1 MAKKK
6 DILFISGV
14 GNFLLFNP
22 SSFRPA
28 QSTTNPKTFKKP
40 MSSDSA
46 TSFQAVDRSQT
57 QGINDAPVDAMMH
70 DRLDKWTAV
79 SPSQLLATVKKGDW
93 ITYTRVK
100 DWKVVQDNERVA
112 TTVVVDD
119 INDHCLSLCST
130 PPKKN
135 PAHSD
140 QPRRIFH
147 WSFSWSPDDSEELK
161 NEALRGRF
169 HRRHFYV
176 RTAQPENAQQPP
188 RKRRRV
194 TKSEAKSSESE

>member
-1 MAKKK
+1 
-6 DILFISGV
+6 
-14 GNFLLFNP
+14 
-22 SSFRPA
+22 
-28 QSTTNPKTFKKP
+28 
-40 MSSDSA
+40 MSSDSN
-46 TSFQAVDRSQT
+46 SFQPIDRAQA
-57 QGINDAPVDAMMH
+57 QGINDAPVDAMMV
-70 DRLDKWTAV
+70 DRLDKWTAI
-79 SPSQLLATVKKGDW
+79 SPAQLLTTIKKGDW

-100 DWKVVQDNERVA
+100 DWKQVNDNERVS

-135 PAHSD
+135 PAHTD

-147 WSFSWSPDDSEELK
+147 WSFSWSPDDNEETK

-176 RTAQPENAQQPP
+176 RTAQPENAQTM
-188 RKRRRV
+188 RKRRRIA
-194 TKSEAKSSESE
+194 TKERKSSESE

>member
-1 MAKKK
+1 
-6 DILFISGV
+6 
-14 GNFLLFNP
+14 
-22 SSFRPA
+22 
-28 QSTTNPKTFKKP
+28 

-46 TSFQAVDRSQT
+46 SSFQPVDRAQT
-57 QGINDAPVDAMMH
+57 QGINDAPVDDLMQ
-70 DRLDKWTAV
+70 DRLDKWTPI
-79 SPSQLLATVKKGDW
+79 SPAQLLATVKKGDW

-176 RTAQPENAQQPP
+176 RVAQPEKIQQA

-194 TKSEAKSSESE
+194 AKSETKSSESE